1 MMMMIMMMMMMM
13 VCFPIPSDGEADSS
27 DKEGDQATATS
38 ESRDESGIDDQ
49 ESEDVD
55 EHTLL
60 DEAYD
65 SLKDAFTVNDADGSL
80 VGGDQTPAQLEK
92 LPRRWPLARIMIS
105 LKEFI
110 ARLVRLMAG

>member
-1 MMMMIMMMMMMM
+1 MMTMMMM
-13 VCFPIPSDGEADSS
+13 VCFPFPSDGEADSS
-27 DKEGDQATATS
+27 DKEGDQATTTS

-49 ESEDVD
+49 ESEAVD

-65 SLKDAFTVNDADGSL
+65 SLKDAFTVSDADGSL
-80 VGGDQTPAQLEK
+80 VGGDQTLAQLEK
-92 LPRRWPLARIMIS
+92 LPPRWPLARMMVP